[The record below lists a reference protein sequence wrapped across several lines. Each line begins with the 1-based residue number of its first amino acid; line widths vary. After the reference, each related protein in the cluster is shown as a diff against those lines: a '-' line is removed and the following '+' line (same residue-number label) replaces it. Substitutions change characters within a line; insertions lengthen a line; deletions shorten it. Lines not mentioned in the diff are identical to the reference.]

1 LVFLSLNSFRLKK
14 STYKMQYLLSLVL
27 YLALLAQVTADNHE
41 DGSWSYFWGSVD
53 EGSGSG
59 WSYEAL
65 STTNSWMSGG
75 HSMMMSGGHSMM
87 MSGGHSMWMSGGY
100 SAERE
105 WSTAGSWA
113 GSADVGSWAGSADVG
128 SWDHQGSGSMG
139 ETWSAAYGSWSSSSS
154 PPAAG
159 SPTHAPTR
167 APTAAPTRPVT
178 TVDTKFHV
186 ETAFKGM
193 SVSSWNANKDD
204 YDRAFKAGLS
214 SKLNIIESYFGAVEI
229 SDITSSRR
237 RLQDYVG
244 TKASVDI
251 TIPAGE
257 LELTGAN
264 TPEKKAAA
272 VTTALAD
279 SAAILTA
286 FKIEVVNRVGS
297 DAALANVTVTA
308 TAEILSGGSPTASPT
323 LAPAEEEMDNTGL
336 ILGIVLPL
344 VCIIIAACGYHYK
357 QMQKNVAPVSAD
369 AAANMRSV
377 IPLPA

>member
-1 LVFLSLNSFRLKK
+1 
-14 STYKMQYLLSLVL
+14 M
-27 YLALLAQVTADNHE
+27 
-41 DGSWSYFWGSVD
+41 
-53 EGSGSG
+53 
-59 WSYEAL
+59 
-65 STTNSWMSGG
+65 
-75 HSMMMSGGHSMM
+75 
-87 MSGGHSMWMSGGY
+87 
-100 SAERE
+100 
-105 WSTAGSWA
+105 
-113 GSADVGSWAGSADVG
+113 
-128 SWDHQGSGSMG
+128 
-139 ETWSAAYGSWSSSSS
+139 
-154 PPAAG
+154 
-159 SPTHAPTR
+159 
-167 APTAAPTRPVT
+167 
-178 TVDTKFHV
+178 
-186 ETAFKGM
+186 
-193 SVSSWNANKDD
+193 
-204 YDRAFKAGLS
+204 
-214 SKLNIIESYFGAVEI
+214 
-229 SDITSSRR
+229 
-237 RLQDYVG
+237 QDYVG

-286 FKIEVVNRVGS
+286 FKDEVVIRVGS
-297 DAALANVTVTA
+297 DAALANVTEATA

-357 QMQKNVAPVSAD
+357 QMQKNVAPVSAN